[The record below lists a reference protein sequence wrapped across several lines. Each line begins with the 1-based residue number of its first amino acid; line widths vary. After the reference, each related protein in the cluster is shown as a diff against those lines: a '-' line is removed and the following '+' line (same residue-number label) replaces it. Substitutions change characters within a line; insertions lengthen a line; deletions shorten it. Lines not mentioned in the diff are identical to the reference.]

1 MITKYPLEKIVV
13 NTSFGKL
20 TSLADFKD
28 KGLPEIQQSL
38 AAITGQKAQER
49 PAKKSISGFKLRE
62 GTIVG
67 LKVTLRGR
75 KMMQFLAK
83 INAIVMPR
91 VRDFRGISATG
102 IDNEGNLTFGIKE
115 HTVFPEIV
123 LENTRVAFGV
133 EVTLVPRS
141 AMPREAALAFYRG
154 LGLPLQKENS
164 KHETRNPKQS
174 KK

>member
-1 MITKYPLEKIVV
+1 MITKYPLQKIVV

-20 TSLADFKD
+20 TTLADFSD

-38 AAITGQKAQER
+38 AAITGQKPQDR

-62 GTIVG
+62 GTVIG

-75 KMMQFLAK
+75 KMMQFIEK
-83 INAIVMPR
+83 VNAIVLPR
-91 VRDFRGISATG
+91 VRDFRGISTKG
-102 IDNEGNLTFGIKE
+102 IDAHGNLTFGIKE

-123 LENTRVAFGV
+123 LENARVAFGL
-133 EVTLVPRS
+133 EMTLVPHAPMS
-141 AMPREAALAFYRG
+141 KAVALEFYKK
-154 LGLPLQKENS
+154 LGIPFEK
-164 KHETRNPKQS
+164 TTS

>member
-13 NTSFGKL
+13 NSSFGKL
-20 TSLADFKD
+20 TTLADFSD

-38 AAITGQKAQER
+38 AAITGQKPQDR

-67 LKVTLRGR
+67 LKVTLRGK
-75 KMMQFLAK
+75 KMMQFLEK
-83 INAIVMPR
+83 VIAIVMPR
-91 VRDFRGISATG
+91 VRDFRGINTHGVDSH
-102 IDNEGNLTFGIKE
+102 GNLTFGIKE

-123 LENTRVAFGV
+123 LENSRVSYGI
-133 EVTLVPRS
+133 EITLVPKT
-141 AMPREAALAFYRG
+141 AMTKEKALEFYRS
-154 LGLPLQKENS
+154 LGLPLAKEPVA
-164 KHETRNPKQS
+164 KR